1 MKKKIGRPEKTQR
14 NRELMKRRKM
24 GWSYRKLAAF
34 YGISAPTV
42 VEIVQ
47 RKTEQERVLDR
58 KSVV

>member
-47 RKTEQERVLDR
+47 RKTEQERVLG
-58 KSVV
+58 